1 MTQYQKLPERL
12 LTEIP
17 QTITDKIH
25 SGLDLDPTDK
35 KTAKSY
41 LEKKLIHPQ
50 NICDS
55 KAEVSML
62 LRLYMVVGA
71 RIAKETVEYVSCH
84 INDEGLVDMLSEYDN
99 VIEYPI
105 VELNSNVLSQ
115 HSFSSF
121 WHINADRGPKRWNL
135 YAENFCKLVVS
146 IKRWVSEE
154 APHLKNNCKYAVKLD
169 SKLIG
174 YIEPNKI
181 FRPLVAN
188 ELEEFIYKYFGSPI
202 NLTLDC
208 SLKCKGGTGVARN
221 SVKGLVELSV
231 YMGLEKQNELSFI
244 LPSSNTLKLEMVK
257 EKIVECCKE
266 IVDSRRYRESI
277 TSDIQG
283 FINLNGVQVG
293 VLPIESNKIVFG
305 DDFAR
310 TVECALGYELK
321 DVVSCTNGDSD
332 FQRRGFLKRVLSWL
346 SK

>member
-1 MTQYQKLPERL
+1 M
-12 LTEIP
+12 
-17 QTITDKIH
+17 
-25 SGLDLDPTDK
+25 DPTDK

-55 KAEVSML
+55 KSEVSVL
-62 LRLYMVVGA
+62 LRLYMIVGA
-71 RIAKETVEYVSCH
+71 RIAKETVDYVNYH
-84 INDEGLVDMLSEYDN
+84 INDEELVVLLSEYDN
-99 VIEYPI
+99 IIEHPI

-174 YIEPNKI
+174 YIEPNKE
-181 FRPLVAN
+181 FVPLKTS

-208 SLKCKGGTGVARN
+208 TLKCKGGVGVARN

-231 YMGLEKQNELSFI
+231 YMSSEKQNELTFI
-244 LPSSNTLKLEMVK
+244 LPSSNSLKLEMVK
-257 EKIVECCKE
+257 EKIVECCKQ

-283 FINLNGVQVG
+283 YIKLNGVQIG
-293 VLPIESNKIVFG
+293 ILPIESNDIVFG
-305 DDFAR
+305 DDFVV
-310 TVECALGYELK
+310 TVEKSLGCELS
-321 DVVSCTNGDSD
+321 DVVSPPYDDSSL
-332 FQRRGFLKRVLSWL
+332 QKSGVLMRMLSWL
-346 SK
+346 RK